1 MQILT
6 DVMGF
11 TSVIDHLQI
20 NEPAWERVDGTP
32 GKASFKQ
39 ASDIDELTD
48 DLFESREKDI
58 PYFFLIDRP
67 LKKSN
72 ESGFSRLE

>member
-1 MQILT
+1 
-6 DVMGF
+6 MGF

-39 ASDIDELTD
+39 ASDVDELTD
-48 DLFESREKDI
+48 DLFESREKEI
-58 PYFFLIDRP
+58 PCFFPDRP
-67 LKKSN
+67 PSEK
-72 ESGFSRLE
+72 EQ

>member
-1 MQILT
+1 M
-6 DVMGF
+6 MGF

-39 ASDIDELTD
+39 ASDVDELTD
-48 DLFESREKDI
+48 DLFESREKEI
-58 PYFFLIDRP
+58 PCFF
-67 LKKSN
+67 S
-72 ESGFSRLE
+72 

>member
-1 MQILT
+1 M
-6 DVMGF
+6 MGF

-20 NEPAWERVDGTP
+20 NEPAWERVDGTQ

-39 ASDIDELTD
+39 ASDVDELTD

-67 LKKSN
+67 RKKSN